1 MLFIK
6 RNKKSSNPYHADF
19 IKEYLHI
26 EEGDRHAKEALD
38 HATLAFFLLKGLV
51 TTIAKL
57 NVDSEIMEF
66 STNTISRMNQV
77 LSDNKEKIKDI
88 KSVEDEKKI
97 GLEELDAA
105 IAACIGKDDEEKHR
119 EDIGMLTTAKELLSK
134 TIEKEMN
141 WQDAVLIY
149 RIIKVT
155 LKGLEKEASDRSFLG
170 GHGISSMGEKSHTF

>member
-1 MLFIK
+1 MLFTK
-6 RNKKSSNPYHADF
+6 RNKQNNINPYHADF
-19 IKEYLHI
+19 TKYVHV
-26 EEGDRHAKEALD
+26 EEGDKHAKEALD
-38 HATLAFFLLKGLV
+38 HAILAFFLLKDLV

-66 STNTISRMNQV
+66 STNTIRRMSQV
-77 LSDNKEKIKDI
+77 LSNSKEKIKGI
-88 KSVEDEKKI
+88 KSVEAVKKI

-134 TIEKEMN
+134 TIKKEMN
-141 WQDAVLIY
+141 GQDAVSIY

-155 LKGLEKEASDRSFLG
+155 LKGLEEEARDRSFLG

>member
-1 MLFIK
+1 MPFVK
-6 RNKKSSNPYHADF
+6 WNKQNNINPYHADF
-19 IKEYLHI
+19 TKYVHV

-38 HATLAFFLLKGLV
+38 HAILAFFLLKDIV
-51 TTIAKL
+51 MFIANL
-57 NVDSEIMEF
+57 NLDSEVREF

-149 RIIKVT
+149 RVVKVT

>member
-1 MLFIK
+1 MPFVK
-6 RNKKSSNPYHADF
+6 WNKQNNINPYHADF
-19 IKEYLHI
+19 TKYVHV

-38 HATLAFFLLKGLV
+38 HAILAFFLLKYLV
-51 TTIAKL
+51 NTIAKL
-57 NVDSEIMEF
+57 NVDYEIREF

-77 LSDNKEKIKDI
+77 LSDSKEKIKDI
-88 KSVEDEKKI
+88 KSVEDAKKI

-119 EDIGMLTTAKELLSK
+119 EDIRMLTTAKELLSK
-134 TIEKEMN
+134 TIKKEMN
-141 WQDAVLIY
+141 GQDAVSIY

-155 LKGLEKEASDRSFLG
+155 LKGLEEEARDRSFLG